1 MSSVAKIASTLEAEA
16 RLRESEQRKAEIAA
30 LRPKT
35 SWLVVQVEKI
45 IAENHLSQ
53 KVRDA
58 LGPQ

>member
-1 MSSVAKIASTLEAEA
+1 MSSVAKIATAREAEA
-16 RLRESEQRKAEIAA
+16 RLRESERQKAEIAA

-35 SWLVVQVEKI
+35 NWLVAQVEKI
-45 IAENHLSQ
+45 VAENHLSQ